1 MKLVGFDYIAAVA
14 GRVGLVMRATR
25 EDDKVIGGNLAPRS
39 PIPRHMHKVG
49 LAKHAA
55 RAGIFVT
62 SKPNKMNRA
71 HFAIYPALALLASCT
86 GKPPVQVSVPVAVPC
101 IAPDKVPQLPPP
113 LGAMPDDANAALSLA
128 IDRLLDWRLYGIA
141 ADGVMRACSGVK

>member
-1 MKLVGFDYIAAVA
+1 MRHGDGGGGCIVMA
-14 GRVGLVMRATR
+14 GL
-25 EDDKVIGGNLAPRS
+25 
-39 PIPRHMHKVG
+39 
-49 LAKHAA
+49 
-55 RAGIFVT
+55 
-62 SKPNKMNRA
+62 
-71 HFAIYPALALLASCT
+71 LLASCT

-113 LGAMPDDANAALSLA
+113 LGAMPEDANAALSLA